1 MVTRGDIWLVALVP
15 TVGSVIQKTRPCIV
29 VSPDQINSTGRT
41 FLIAPMTTGSRAA
54 PFRPPVSFQGK
65 TGFILADQIR
75 TVDRKRLVKRLGQ
88 VDTTDLK
95 KLLATLREMFA
106 P

>member
-1 MVTRGDIWLVALVP
+1 MVARGDIWLVALDP
-15 TVGSVIQKTRPCIV
+15 TVGSEIQKARPCII
-29 VSPDQINSTGRT
+29 VSPEQINRSGRT
-41 FLIAPMTTGSRAA
+41 FLVAPMTTGSHPA
-54 PFRPPVSFQGK
+54 PFRPPVAFQAK

-88 VDTTDLK
+88 LDDAALK